1 MISLIILCER
11 VIESN
16 NQHMFELNLVTTKA
30 RSLSRKMGLTILFLL
45 ALVVDLS
52 VSLDTALDPS
62 GWNSYFTTEH
72 SDKIDAVDV
81 VDPSGWNYNRG
92 TKSFER
98 NNDIKIDQAQQVLT
112 FCQSVVEQRGSE
124 TNPLIEDVIGTAVK
138 AKVAKIFNNKE
149 NINGNLAF
157 IRRFISIILNTADLP
172 NKLVEGGSDIEV
184 SGVIEMR
191 VSSEHLKIL
200 TDFINSKANVSMRE
214 LDSILT
220 TSVHK
225 KHISSFSAFEL
236 MESFFF
242 FIRQKEIYLPVVLGF
257 IVLFVSRLLVTS
269 TTNTRLCTSILFLIF
284 TCSYVVKY
292 YNLYKEAEI
301 NQKMTLDKYSEI
313 PSACDPRNQHWFS
326 TLFKALGVVKDE
338 KQECVEYHKALSL
351 DPLVEVSPSHVLSLI
366 LTDFVLYPFS
376 KLGVTI
382 AAFTSGILGGL
393 PFYYGWIVWLG
404 SSVGIFFLIAFAL
417 LIFLG
422 GRINLFGP
430 FCGVSVSSHRPP
442 EISPAAPTVSATPVT
457 HSTSK
462 PLLETVS
469 EMSNVVVMNADAL
482 GALILR
488 AQTSIATVHSGVQE
502 LSRPPK
508 KSVPSKPS
516 NEKSDTPQQKFT
528 EKEESDLKTSNDKQM
543 RNEDIASVVEKNC
556 ELKSVDNEQVEVYD
570 TIETIKSD
578 FASGV
583 LEDTMES
590 KSGCVNVEKH
600 PENVKKDN

>member
-1 MISLIILCER
+1 
-11 VIESN
+11 
-16 NQHMFELNLVTTKA
+16 
-30 RSLSRKMGLTILFLL
+30 MGLTILFLL

-72 SDKIDAVDV
+72 SENIDAVDV

-92 TKSFER
+92 TKGFER

-112 FCQSVVEQRGSE
+112 FCQRVVEQRGSE

-225 KHISSFSAFEL
+225 KHISTFSVFEL
-236 MESFFF
+236 MENFFF

-257 IVLFVSRLLVTS
+257 IVLFVSRLLLTS
-269 TTNTRLCTSILFLIF
+269 TTNTRLCISIVIF
-284 TCSYVVKY
+284 ILTCSYVVKY

-301 NQKMTLDKYSEI
+301 NQKITLDKYSEI

-326 TLFKALGVVKDE
+326 TLFKTLGVVKDE
-338 KQECVEYHKALSL
+338 KQECVEYYKALSL

-382 AAFTSGILGGL
+382 AAFTSGILDGL

-404 SSVGIFFLIAFAL
+404 SSVGIFFLIALAL
-417 LIFLG
+417 LIVLG

-457 HSTSK
+457 HSTSQS
-462 PLLETVS
+462 LLETVS

-502 LSRPPK
+502 LNRPPK

-528 EKEESDLKTSNDKQM
+528 EKEESDLKTSTDKQI

-570 TIETIKSD
+570 TIEIIKSD

-583 LEDTMES
+583 LEDTTES
-590 KSGCVNVEKH
+590 KSGCVNIEKH